1 MRMWYTVH
9 AEARLAS
16 RPVVGRRESVG
27 LVHSRYGRGSTS
39 YKFLYSFMLS
49 AHTHLAKETSTQT
62 HSLHHSYDWQTPHS
76 FWLRDR
82 LCCTWRVASKSLLSA
97 YSKVQRCALRLI
109 VLSTQ
114 SPPPLPTS
122 FHLPVSHVAA
132 HVTCRVTRWMST
144 GHTASLPDT
153 VSCTSTCLQ
162 TSQKPLALYPNTGG
176 ADRIKRETGNMAKKA
191 WTLTTYPCATSWNVF
206 WRFFLSFLRCF
217 VCYWFF
223 FLGAWRSSTS
233 EREEREN
240 CLRYVSIRYKV
251 NIYRLVFLAFFWI
264 FLKNN
269 VRKHFLALFCILL
282 FKNKKCTFE

>member
-27 LVHSRYGRGSTS
+27 LVHRPAVAMEGEHQLQVFVQFYVIGPHT
-39 YKFLYSFMLS
+39 LS
-49 AHTHLAKETSTQT
+49 KGNERVHTHTVCTIHTIDKR
-62 HSLHHSYDWQTPHS
+62 HS

-97 YSKVQRCALRLI
+97 YSRVQRCSSPHRL
-109 VLSTQ
+109 VH
-114 SPPPLPTS
+114 PPSLPPS

-153 VSCTSTCLQ
+153 VSCTSACLQ

-206 WRFFLSFLRCF
+206 WRFFSFLRCF

-223 FLGAWRSSTS
+223 FFLVHEGRPRQKEKS
-233 EREEREN
+233 EKIVCGM
-240 CLRYVSIRYKV
+240 CL
-251 NIYRLVFLAFFWI
+251 
-264 FLKNN
+264 
-269 VRKHFLALFCILL
+269 
-282 FKNKKCTFE
+282 